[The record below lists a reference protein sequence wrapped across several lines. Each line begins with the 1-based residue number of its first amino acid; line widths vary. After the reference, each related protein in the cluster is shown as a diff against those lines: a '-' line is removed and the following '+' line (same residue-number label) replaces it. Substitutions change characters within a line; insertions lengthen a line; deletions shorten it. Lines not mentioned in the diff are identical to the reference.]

1 MLSVLPTYVSDGPDN
16 MPSTRLYEGD
26 LAVLM
31 SLLDK
36 MDDRMQLL
44 ESAITGVARDVHTL
58 RSKFAPPESSIR
70 QPIPDINKTRTCGPA
85 AAQSADQQ
93 VGSASGSAIP
103 TVMTAGNSH
112 ACKTTSEVIVEVANY
127 SGQQA
132 NDWASL
138 ASTPVQHNRYSVLA
152 TTDDDHSDD
161 AGMFVEPRS
170 ARIKRRRQISAQQK
184 QEQKKQQQQQRVT
197 SVDQQQS
204 SSARRLRAP
213 LVIGKSTTSDTRVA
227 AAKKIR
233 KIRLLHR

>member
-1 MLSVLPTYVSDGPDN
+1 

-26 LAVLM
+26 LGVLM

-58 RSKFAPPESSIR
+58 WSKFAPPESGIHQSI
-70 QPIPDINKTRTCGPA
+70 PNINKTRTCGPA
-85 AAQSADQQ
+85 AAQSADQ

-103 TVMTAGNSH
+103 TVMTAGNSQ
-112 ACKTTSEVIVEVANY
+112 ACKTTSKVIVEVANY
-127 SGQQA
+127 SSQQV

-161 AGMFVEPRS
+161 AGMFAEPRS